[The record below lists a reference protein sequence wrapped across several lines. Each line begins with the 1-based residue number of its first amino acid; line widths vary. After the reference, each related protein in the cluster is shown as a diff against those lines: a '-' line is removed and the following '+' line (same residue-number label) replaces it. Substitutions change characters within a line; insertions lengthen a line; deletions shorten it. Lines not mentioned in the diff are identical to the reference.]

1 MIRSFAWSKGVLT
14 IQASVASLYALTA
27 ETVYSALFGALVAG
41 IPTAILL
48 VKERG
53 KDKAEERHF
62 QVQDELGYSEMVSS
76 LLSEKGQWVQQ
87 EALYLAEIA
96 ELKARL
102 V

>member
-1 MIRSFAWSKGVLT
+1 
-14 IQASVASLYALTA
+14 LTA